1 MIEQNAVNVGYL
13 RGAGVGRVL
22 SEDGSDDDEQR
33 HYEVFL
39 NLPFFPTIYLCTR
52 TQANAKLYT
61 AYL

>member
-13 RGAGVGRVL
+13 RGAGVGQVL

-39 NLPFFPTIYLCTR
+39 NLPFFLTIYLLHLPV
-52 TQANAKLYT
+52 K
-61 AYL
+61 